1 MWWGQRVRA
10 SREEPKQRALQKK
23 RRGWAE
29 SREVMMGM
37 CEAAGNREQQTFI
50 LTVEIREDFPAEVA
64 CEPGFG
70 QLIRFQ
76 YTEEWEIPKRFGAE
90 GRV

>member
-23 RRGWAE
+23 RRGLAE

-37 CEAAGNREQQTFI
+37 CEAAADIHSDCGNQRR
-50 LTVEIREDFPAEVA
+50 LPSR
-64 CEPGFG
+64 GG
-70 QLIRFQ
+70 L
-76 YTEEWEIPKRFGAE
+76 
-90 GRV
+90 